1 MEDMAMRTYDFTPLW
16 RSTIGFDHIFDLL
29 NNNPARAQGEG
40 DYPPYNIERSGED
53 AYRVSLA
60 LAGFSPEEISITAQQ
75 NLLTVT
81 GEKVTPPFQRDYLH
95 HGIAER
101 PFELRVSLE
110 DHVEVE
116 AATFE
121 NGLLQIDLARRV
133 PEAMKPRRI
142 QIGNGQS
149 PGKGTGKAKT
159 VEHVRAA

>member
-1 MEDMAMRTYDFTPLW
+1 MRTYDFTPLW
-16 RSTIGFDHIFDLL
+16 RSTVGFDHIFDLL
-29 NNNPARAQGEG
+29 NNNTARAQGEA

-53 AYRVSLA
+53 TYRVSMA
-60 LAGFSPEEISITAQQ
+60 LAGFSPDEISITAQQ

-81 GEKVTPPFQRDYLH
+81 GEKASSATQKDFLH

-101 PFELRVSLE
+101 PFEFRVSLE
-110 DHVEVE
+110 DHVEVD

-121 NGLLQIDLARRV
+121 NGLLQIELVRRV

-142 QIGNGQS
+142 PIGAGQPS
-149 PGKGTGKAKT
+149 AKGTSKAKI